1 MLRRMQQFEP
11 RLEELWAFVRVAEL
25 GSLTAAAQR
34 LRIPKSTLSRRLSRL
49 EEGLGAQ
56 LLARTTRKL
65 HLTEAGAA
73 YLERVGPALLRIEE
87 AGREAQGHLDTPR
100 GHLRITAP
108 ADLSIT
114 WLPPLIASFRAR
126 HPQVTIEVLVES
138 RFIDLV
144 GEGVDLAVRPAA
156 ELQDSGLVA
165 RRIAATEL
173 ALWASRRYLRRKG
186 TPHAPA
192 DLTRH
197 ALLQLGPPKGSLTL
211 RGPEGQSLTE
221 VRVVAS
227 GNDPMFLRE
236 LALKDAGIAVL
247 PSLFARAEE
256 GLVRVLPEH
265 GLRPVGL
272 YLVHPAARAVPAKVR
287 IFRDYLTKHAPGSA
301 PFLALLRKW

>member
-1 MLRRMQQFEP
+1 M
-11 RLEELWAFVRVAEL
+11 
-25 GSLTAAAQR
+25 
-34 LRIPKSTLSRRLSRL
+34 SRL